1 MIKLD
6 GRRLTNALV
15 KLEQAC
21 DAMPQ
26 IAETVRAEALGHLIL
41 GARVNIYS
49 TTPGAYR
56 RSQDLLRGLDTRSR
70 ASRNRASVTML
81 NTVEYAVYVETGQD
95 GMSLA
100 QLQQLAL
107 LQSNPAD
114 PLSLG
119 RSGVNWTAPGPIVT
133 GAQVFALRRM
143 QELFSQKVRAA
154 VK

>member
-70 ASRNRASVTML
+70 ASRNRASVTVL
-81 NTVEYAVYVETGQD
+81 NTVEYAVYVEAGQD

-100 QLQQLAL
+100 MLQQLAL
-107 LQSNPAD
+107 LQNNPAD
-114 PLSLG
+114 SLSLG
-119 RSGVNWTAPGPIVT
+119 RSGMNWTAPGPIVT